1 MNRQITIK
9 RVRRGFGVLVT
20 RLLLAW
26 VTLHLCAQQQ
36 PSYRQADIDNGAE
49 IYQARC
55 TRCHGD
61 GNSVPGVDLRS
72 GQFKHGNTD
81 QELMTVIR
89 KGIDGTAMP
98 AHPDLSGNDILSVV
112 AYLRN
117 MRDYGAEKTAL
128 GDPKQGR
135 ILFEGEGKCMQC
147 HRVNGAGSRVAL
159 DLSDTGALHPAVYLR
174 RALLDPEAI
183 AKDQPSN
190 RYMRAVMKSGNE
202 ITGMRLNEDTF
213 TVQLMTEQE
222 NLVSLDKSQLKS
234 LTVVN
239 GPAMPSY
246 AGKLTEVQIQDLVA
260 YLASLQ
266 RPGRV
271 IAR

>member
-1 MNRQITIK
+1 
-9 RVRRGFGVLVT
+9 
-20 RLLLAW
+20 
-26 VTLHLCAQQQ
+26 
-36 PSYRQADIDNGAE
+36 
-49 IYQARC
+49 
-55 TRCHGD
+55 
-61 GNSVPGVDLRS
+61 
-72 GQFKHGNTD
+72 
-81 QELMTVIR
+81 
-89 KGIDGTAMP
+89 
-98 AHPDLSGNDILSVV
+98 
-112 AYLRN
+112 
-117 MRDYGAEKTAL
+117 
-128 GDPKQGR
+128 
-135 ILFEGEGKCMQC
+135 MQC
-147 HRVNGAGSRVAL
+147 HRVNGVGSHVAL

-183 AKDQPSN
+183 EKDQLAN
-190 RYMRAVMKSGNE
+190 RYMRSVTKSGNE

-246 AGKLTEVQIQDLVA
+246 AGKLTEAQIQDLVA